1 MATTRSLLERMDGM
15 QVGKPHIQLAFI
27 GGLGL
32 LFDGMDGSLVSYI
45 MPIIKPLWHL
55 DGAQAGLI
63 GSSLL
68 IGIFIGAIGAGAL
81 GDRIGRRKVM
91 MYALALYAT
100 ATVVAAFSPG
110 WEFFFIMR
118 VIAGIGI
125 GAEAAIIP
133 TFIAEF
139 IPKKRRGFF
148 VGAVAGFFALGY
160 VSAALIGTTV
170 VAGLPEGWRIGQLI
184 TAAPIVMLLW
194 WRRVLPESPRWLLTR
209 GRDAEAAEIV
219 QGLEEGRLVRTR
231 NAPVVAVKADT
242 PKAPPLFQQAELWRH
257 GNARRTAVIWLLWLS
272 VTFSF
277 YGFFVWIPSLL
288 VAKGMTITG
297 SFTYS
302 LIITIAQI
310 PGYYSAA
317 FLNERLSRRVT
328 IAIYLTGGAVS
339 AFLLSQAP
347 SEGAVLAF
355 GSLLS
360 FFMNGCYAGL
370 YAYTPEVYGTRLR
383 ATGMGSASAFGR
395 IGGITAPILIGA
407 AYPVLG
413 FGGVFTMVMAVL
425 GGAAL
430 VVLVFG
436 VSTSGRSLE
445 EIDERA
451 SGHARAEHA
460 GTAPPTAPAGS
471 TTPAA
476 RLSGGAAPQAVRTG
490 EGNNDGG

>member
-1 MATTRSLLERMDGM
+1 MASTQSLLERMDGM
-15 QVGKPHIQLAFI
+15 RVGRPHIQLALI

-45 MPIIKPLWHL
+45 LPIIKPLWHL
-55 DGAQAGLI
+55 DGAQSGLI
-63 GSSLL
+63 GSALL
-68 IGIFIGAIGAGAL
+68 IGIFIGSIGAGVL
-81 GDRIGRRKVM
+81 GDRIGRRRIM
-91 MYALALYAT
+91 MYALALYAA
-100 ATVVAAFSPG
+100 ATIAAAFSPS
-110 WEFFFIMR
+110 WELFFILR
-118 VIAGIGI
+118 IIAGIGI
-125 GAEAAIIP
+125 GAESAIIP

-139 IPKKRRGFF
+139 IPKHRRGFF

-184 TAAPIVMLLW
+184 SAAPIVMLLW

-209 GRDAEAAEIV
+209 GRYTEAEEV
-219 QGLEEGRLVRTR
+219 VLGLEEGRLVRAWHGPQT
-231 NAPVVAVKADT
+231 AAGTTA
-242 PKAPPLFQQAELWRH
+242 PKAPPLFQHVDLWRH
-257 GNARRTAVIWLLWLS
+257 GNARRTAVVWLLWIA

-288 VAKGMTITG
+288 VTKGMTITG

-328 IAIYLTGGAVS
+328 IALYLLGGAGA
-339 AFLLSQAP
+339 AFLLSQA
-347 SEGAVLAF
+347 SNEGAILLT

-370 YAYTPEVYGTRLR
+370 YAYTPEVYGTKLR

-395 IGGITAPILIGA
+395 VGGITAPILIGA
-407 AYPVLG
+407 AFPALG
-413 FGGVFTMVMAVL
+413 FGGVFTMIMAVL
-425 GGAAL
+425 GCAAL

-436 VSTSGRSLE
+436 LSTSGRSLE
-445 EIDERA
+445 EIEGGSADEPGEEPGPDGG
-451 SGHARAEHA
+451 SPTSVA
-460 GTAPPTAPAGS
+460 GVPRT
-471 TTPAA
+471 
-476 RLSGGAAPQAVRTG
+476 VRTS
-490 EGNNDGG
+490 EGGGHGSSL

>member
-1 MATTRSLLERMDGM
+1 MRI
-15 QVGKPHIQLAFI
+15 GKPHIQLAFI

-55 DGAQAGLI
+55 DGVQSGLI

-68 IGIFIGAIGAGAL
+68 IGIFVGSIGAGVL
-81 GDRIGRRKVM
+81 GDRIGRRRVM
-91 MYALALYAT
+91 MYALAVYAA
-100 ATVVAAFSPG
+100 ATILAAFSPN
-110 WEFFFIMR
+110 WEIFFILR

-125 GAEAAIIP
+125 GAESAIIP

-139 IPKKRRGFF
+139 IPKYRRGFF

-184 TAAPIVMLLW
+184 TAMPIVMLLW

-209 GRDAEAAEIV
+209 GRQAEAEEV
-219 QGLEEGRLVRTR
+219 VSGLEDGRLVRAWSGPRAIAGT
-231 NAPVVAVKADT
+231 AA
-242 PKAPPLFQQAELWRH
+242 PKAPPLFQHADLWRH
-257 GNARRTAVIWLLWLS
+257 GNARRTAVIWLLWLA

-302 LIITIAQI
+302 LIITVAQI

-328 IAIYLTGGAVS
+328 IAIYLVGGAGA
-339 AFLLSQAP
+339 AFLLSQAS
-347 SEGAVLAF
+347 SEGAILAC

-370 YAYTPEVYGTRLR
+370 YAYTPEVYGTKLR

-407 AYPVLG
+407 AFPVLG
-413 FGGVFTMVMAVL
+413 FGGVFTMIMAVL
-425 GGAAL
+425 GSAAL

-436 VSTSGRSLE
+436 ISTSGRSLE
-445 EIDERA
+445 EIDGESVDERPTPGPRGEPEKRA
-451 SGHARAEHA
+451 ARD
-460 GTAPPTAPAGS
+460 GGS
-471 TTPAA
+471 SSPAA
-476 RLSGGAAPQAVRTG
+476 DVTGAVRAG
-490 EGNNDGG
+490 EGGGHGGSH

>member
-1 MATTRSLLERMDGM
+1 MTRSLLERMDNM
-15 QVGKPHIQLAFI
+15 PVKKPHIQLAVI

-32 LFDGMDGSLVSYI
+32 LFDAMDGSLISYL

-55 DGAQAGLI
+55 DGAQTGLI

-68 IGIFIGAIGAGAL
+68 IGILIGAISAGVL

-91 MYALALYAT
+91 MYALLVYTCAT
-100 ATVVAAFSPG
+100 IVAAFSQD
-110 WEFFFIMR
+110 WQFFFVMR
-118 VIAGIGI
+118 VIAGIGL
-125 GAEAAIIP
+125 GAEGAIVP

-160 VSAALIGTTV
+160 VAAAIIGTTV
-170 VAGLPEGWRIGQLI
+170 VVNVHEGWRIAQLI
-184 TAAPIVMLLW
+184 TALPVVMLIW

-209 GRDAEAAEIV
+209 GREAEAEEIV
-219 QGLEEGRLVRTR
+219 RGLEAGRLVPTKARPSDAATST
-231 NAPVVAVKADT
+231 AV
-242 PKAPPLFQQAELWRH
+242 KAPPLFQHLDLWRH

-277 YGFFVWIPSLL
+277 YGFFTWIPSLL
-288 VAKGMTITG
+288 VARGMNITT

-302 LIITIAQI
+302 LIITLAQV

-317 FLNERLSRRVT
+317 YLNERLSRRIT
-328 IAIYLTGGAVS
+328 IAAYLIGGTVS
-339 AFLLSQAP
+339 AFLLSQSS

-355 GSLLS
+355 GSMLS

-407 AYPVLG
+407 AYPSLG
-413 FGGVFTMVMAVL
+413 FGGVFVMVMSVL
-425 GGAAL
+425 GAAAV

-445 EIDERA
+445 EIDSA
-451 SGHARAEHA
+451 PGGPA
-460 GTAPPTAPAGS
+460 APPEPVSSGPDTALLS
-471 TTPAA
+471 TEPPLQNE
-476 RLSGGAAPQAVRTG
+476 RG
-490 EGNNDGG
+490 

>member
-15 QVGKPHIQLAFI
+15 RVGRPHIQLAFI

-55 DGAQAGLI
+55 DGVQSGLI

-68 IGIFIGAIGAGAL
+68 IGIFVGSIAAGVL
-81 GDRIGRRKVM
+81 GDRIGRRRVM
-91 MYALALYAT
+91 MYALALYAL
-100 ATVVAAFSPG
+100 ATILAAFSPN
-110 WEFFFIMR
+110 WEVFFVLRI
-118 VIAGIGI
+118 IAGIGI
-125 GAEAAIIP
+125 GAESAIIP

-139 IPKKRRGFF
+139 IPKHRRGFF

-209 GRDAEAAEIV
+209 GRQAEAEEV
-219 QGLEEGRLVRTR
+219 VDGLEQGRLVRAWSGTR
-231 NAPVVAVKADT
+231 AVAGTSA
-242 PKAPPLFQQAELWRH
+242 PKAPPLFQHANLWRH
-257 GNARRTAVIWLLWLS
+257 GNARRTAVIWLLWLA

-302 LIITIAQI
+302 LIITVAQI

-328 IAIYLTGGAVS
+328 IAIYLMGGAGA
-339 AFLLSQAP
+339 AFLLSQAQN
-347 SEGAVLAF
+347 EGAVLLT

-370 YAYTPEVYGTRLR
+370 YAYTPEVYGTKLR

-407 AYPVLG
+407 AFPVIG
-413 FGGVFTMVMAVL
+413 FGGVFTMIMAVL

-445 EIDERA
+445 EIDSGSA
-451 SGHARAEHA
+451 SQHMESINAETHD
-460 GTAPPTAPAGS
+460 GGS
-471 TTPAA
+471 PAA
-476 RLSGGAAPQAVRTG
+476 APGMPGAVRAG
-490 EGNNDGG
+490 EGGGHGGSH

>member
-1 MATTRSLLERMDGM
+1 MDGM
-15 QVGKPHIQLAFI
+15 RVGRPHVQLAFI

-32 LFDGMDGSLVSYI
+32 LFDGMDGSLVSYV
-45 MPIIKPLWHL
+45 MPIIKPLWHM
-55 DGAQAGLI
+55 DGVQAGLI

-68 IGIFIGAIGAGAL
+68 IGIFIGSIAAGVL
-81 GDRIGRRKVM
+81 GDRIGRRQVM
-91 MYALALYAT
+91 MYALALYAA
-100 ATVVAAFSPG
+100 ATIFAAFSPN
-110 WEFFFIMR
+110 WEIFFILR

-125 GAEAAIIP
+125 GAESAIIP

-139 IPKKRRGFF
+139 IPKYRRGFF

-184 TAAPIVMLLW
+184 TAAPVVMLLW

-209 GRDAEAAEIV
+209 GREAEAEDV
-219 QGLEEGRLVRTR
+219 VRGLEEGRLVRAWSGLKAATR
-231 NAPVVAVKADT
+231 IAA
-242 PKAPPLFQQAELWRH
+242 PKAPPLFQHADLWRH
-257 GNARRTAVIWLLWLS
+257 GNARRTAVIWLLWLA

-302 LIITIAQI
+302 LIITVAQI

-328 IAIYLTGGAVS
+328 IALYLVGGAGA
-339 AFLLSQAP
+339 AFLLSQA
-347 SEGAVLAF
+347 STEGAVLLT

-370 YAYTPEVYGTRLR
+370 YAYTPEVYGTKLR

-395 IGGITAPILIGA
+395 IGGITAPILVGA
-407 AYPVLG
+407 AFPVLG
-413 FGGVFTMVMAVL
+413 FGGVFTMIMAVL

-445 EIDERA
+445 EIDA
-451 SGHARAEHA
+451 DSA
-460 GTAPPTAPAGS
+460 GETE
-471 TTPAA
+471 
-476 RLSGGAAPQAVRTG
+476 GAAPDGGSPATIAGMPGAVRTG
-490 EGNNDGG
+490 EESGRGSSR